1 MFFNWS
7 YYYNLIMEV
16 RESILMRLKSISGT
30 QYISIVL
37 IVLIIKYSLGYYV
50 SGSRDIS
57 FLAILFGN
65 VLSIFHLTISLF
77 RAYRFKEWK
86 LYFSLLIIIGVIHS
100 VGWNLFSM
108 EELINSQFYN
118 FVKIATL
125 SSWLILLT
133 LTISN
138 SNKQ

>member
-7 YYYNLIMEV
+7 YYYNPIMEV
-16 RESILMRLKSISGT
+16 RESILMRLKSISGV

-50 SGSRDIS
+50 SGSRNIH

-77 RAYRFKEWK
+77 RSYRFKEWK

-100 VGWNLFSM
+100 IGWNMFSI
-108 EELINSQFYN
+108 EELVNSQFYN
-118 FVKIATL
+118 LVKIATL

>member
-1 MFFNWS
+1 
-7 YYYNLIMEV
+7 MEV
-16 RESILMRLKSISGT
+16 RKSILIRLKSISGA
-30 QYISIVL
+30 QYIL
-37 IVLIIKYSLGYYV
+37 IVLAVSIIKYSLGFYV
-50 SGSRDIS
+50 SGGRNIT

-77 RAYRFKEWK
+77 RSYRFKEWK

-100 VGWNLFSM
+100 IGWNMFSI
-108 EELINSQFYN
+108 EELVNSQFYN
-118 FVKIATL
+118 LVKIATL

>member
-16 RESILMRLKSISGT
+16 RESILMRLKSICGV
-30 QYISIVL
+30 QYIL
-37 IVLIIKYSLGYYV
+37 IVLIILFIKYSLGYYV
-50 SGSRDIS
+50 SGSRNIS
-57 FLAILFGN
+57 FMAVLFGN
-65 VLSIFHLTISLF
+65 ALSIFNLIISLF

-86 LYFSLLIIIGVIHS
+86 LYFSLLIIIGFIHS
-100 VGWNLFSM
+100 IGWNFFSSD
-108 EELINSQFYN
+108 ELMSSHFYSL
-118 FVKIATL
+118 VKIATL
-125 SSWLILLT
+125 SNIIILIT

>member
-50 SGSRDIS
+50 SGSRNIS

-65 VLSIFHLTISLF
+65 VLSIFYLTISLF
-77 RAYRFKEWK
+77 RAYRFIEWK
-86 LYFSLLIIIGVIHS
+86 LYFPLLIIIGVIHS

-118 FVKIATL
+118 LVKIATL
-125 SSWLILLT
+125 SSWLILLIM
-133 LTISN
+133 TISN